1 MADQPGKASEGSSN
15 GSAGNGNGAFNGS
28 GGPGGTGG
36 GPSGVV
42 VAFPGARKARA
53 DDVIGGAGAHRFR
66 YHRESFR
73 RTLAIA
79 IGLTLA
85 VCGLVWLLLGI
96 YGVRHMNLLTLLT
109 GLIFFAFV
117 SARMLAHYFR
127 NEVILAVQPTGL
139 FDARIGNNVLPW
151 DAIREL
157 VLVRREQ
164 DYSLRIVMWSGMS
177 GRGAKQQTHE
187 VSLTAL
193 EGGAQPVL
201 EAISAYMPVRVER

>member
-1 MADQPGKASEGSSN
+1 MADRPGKASDGSSN
-15 GSAGNGNGAFNGS
+15 GSPRRSNGAVNGS
-28 GGPGGTGG
+28 GG
-36 GPSGVV
+36 VV
-42 VAFPGARKARA
+42 IPFPGTSEASGAARA
-53 DDVIGGAGAHRFR
+53 EVIGDPGTNQFR
-66 YHRESFR
+66 YHRESFQ

-96 YGVRHMNLLTLLT
+96 YGVRQMNLLTLLT

-117 SARMLAHYFR
+117 SARMLARYFR

-139 FDARIGNNVLPW
+139 FDARIGDDVLPW

-157 VLVRREQ
+157 VLLRREQ
-164 DYSLRIVMWSGMS
+164 EYSLQIVLWGSK
-177 GRGAKQQTHE
+177 GAKPQTHE
-187 VSLTAL
+187 VNLTAL

-201 EAISAYMPVRVER
+201 EAISAYRPVRVER

>member
-15 GSAGNGNGAFNGS
+15 GGAGKGNGAFNGS
-28 GGPGGTGG
+28 GGVVVTFPGSHETRAEEVLGGT
-36 GPSGVV
+36 
-42 VAFPGARKARA
+42 AT
-53 DDVIGGAGAHRFR
+53 HQFR
-66 YHRESFR
+66 YHRESFQ

-79 IGLTLA
+79 IGLTIA

-96 YGVRHMNLLTLLT
+96 YGVRQMNLLTVLT

-117 SARMLAHYFR
+117 SARMLAQYFR

-139 FDARIGNNVLPW
+139 FDARIGNDVLPW
-151 DAIREL
+151 EEIREL

-164 DYSLRIVMWSGMS
+164 DYSLKIVLW
-177 GRGAKQQTHE
+177 GAKGAKPQTHE

-201 EAISAYMPVRVER
+201 EAINAYRPVRMER